1 MTYGHLQADCLYTGI
16 SSGPNARYRVWEAF
30 TLYHVE
36 LSVVRNRC
44 RSYAARKDRARE
56 QLIRNGI
63 ASIGSSNAARISE
76 HRGNAH
82 VNAQEMTSFP
92 VSVDDRQLTD
102 VSHQLARAT
111 SVEVDQPNDSAPPAG
126 PASEDR
132 NHTDMRSS
140 SFRGRTE
147 TPAWTTPVTGQQPS
161 SDWPSHSHHFTPEP
175 SHTPDSPLPAGTG
188 LQRNSFGYLID
199 SDPEASVV

>member
-1 MTYGHLQADCLYTGI
+1 
-16 SSGPNARYRVWEAF
+16 
-30 TLYHVE
+30 
-36 LSVVRNRC
+36 
-44 RSYAARKDRARE
+44 
-56 QLIRNGI
+56 LIRNGI

-102 VSHQLARAT
+102 VSHRPAT
-111 SVEVDQPNDSAPPAG
+111 SDEVDHTNDSGPPAG
-126 PASEDR
+126 PTSEDR
-132 NHTDMRSS
+132 NHADMRSS
-140 SFRGRTE
+140 PFRGRTE
-147 TPAWTTPVTGQQPS
+147 TPALTTSVTGQQPS
-161 SDWPSHSHHFTPEP
+161 SDWPSQSHHFIPEP
-175 SHTPDSPLPAGTG
+175 SHAPDTPLPAGTG